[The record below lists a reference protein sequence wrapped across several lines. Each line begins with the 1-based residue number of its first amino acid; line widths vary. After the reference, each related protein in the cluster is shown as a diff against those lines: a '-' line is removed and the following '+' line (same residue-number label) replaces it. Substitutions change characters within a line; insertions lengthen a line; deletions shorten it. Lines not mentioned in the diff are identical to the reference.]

1 MRGNIDT
8 LNFVLKNL
16 KETISVVIVSGL
28 RDLI

>member
-16 KETISVVIVSGL
+16 KETISYGHSGI